1 MSMNFVNEPT
11 RAWDPKKRLREMI
24 NEGSDAANVDKLVE
38 LLIDDGFDFSL
49 TENLAQ
55 AAGAA
60 LGCSRP
66 AFERLKVLPRERFV
80 GMSGEK
86 FTGTLYIA
94 CAISGAQ
101 QHLKGIEKAHTVVAI
116 NRNEK
121 APIFKHA
128 DYGIVGDIRTIL
140 PLLTE
145 KLNSDLPKPDPNAKP
160 VKREMPLYSKTTATA
175 DGRYVCMGCGYEY
188 DPEKGDPDAGIEPGT
203 PFEALPED
211 WICPECGV
219 SKSEM
224 ISAVTRG

>member
-11 RAWDPKKRLREMI
+11 RAWDPKNRLREMI

-38 LLIDDGFDFSL
+38 LLIMDGFDFSL
-49 TENLAQ
+49 TADAMTPIDEAERVVSVGMGIAVKSEMYLIENLAQ

-60 LGCSRP
+60 MGCSRP
-66 AFERLKVLPRERFV
+66 AYERLKVLPRERFV

-121 APIFKHA
+121 APIFRHA
-128 DYGIVGDIRTIL
+128 DYGIVGDIHFVQ
-140 PLLTE
+140 
-145 KLNSDLPKPDPNAKP
+145 S
-160 VKREMPLYSKTTATA
+160 V
-175 DGRYVCMGCGYEY
+175 
-188 DPEKGDPDAGIEPGT
+188 
-203 PFEALPED
+203 
-211 WICPECGV
+211 
-219 SKSEM
+219 
-224 ISAVTRG
+224 

>member
-1 MSMNFVNEPT
+1 
-11 RAWDPKKRLREMI
+11 
-24 NEGSDAANVDKLVE
+24 
-38 LLIDDGFDFSL
+38 
-49 TENLAQ
+49 
-55 AAGAA
+55 
-60 LGCSRP
+60 
-66 AFERLKVLPRERFV
+66 
-80 GMSGEK
+80 MSGEK

-121 APIFKHA
+121 APIFRHA

-160 VKREMPLYSKTTATA
+160 AKREMPLYSKTTATA
-175 DGRYVCMGCGYEY
+175 DGRYVCMGCAYEY
-188 DPEKGDPDAGIEPGT
+188 DPEKGDPEAGIEPGT
-203 PFEALPED
+203 SFEALPED

>member
-11 RAWDPKKRLREMI
+11 RAWNPKNRLREMM
-24 NEGSDAANVDKLVE
+24 
-38 LLIDDGFDFSL
+38 DGFDFSL
-49 TENLAQ
+49 TADAMTPIDEAERVVSVGMGIAVKSEMYLIENLAQ

-60 LGCSRP
+60 MGCSRP
-66 AFERLKVLPRERFV
+66 AYERLKVLPRDRFV

-101 QHLKGIEKAHTVVAI
+101 QHLKGIF
-116 NRNEK
+116 R
-121 APIFKHA
+121 HA

-160 VKREMPLYSKTTATA
+160 AKREMPLYSKTTATA

-188 DPEKGDPDAGIEPGT
+188 DPEKGDPEAG
-203 PFEALPED
+203 
-211 WICPECGV
+211 PECGV